1 MTVAGRVDTYDQR
14 ADILGSILLRNRVVG
29 VLRVLVPA
37 IGIGAFLLLVSQIY
51 VVGLARQY
59 GVAGI
64 RIDRGN
70 LVVEAPQYA
79 GSGTNGTR
87 YLATAREARTP
98 LAGGSDIDMTDA
110 TLELLQADGTTYFA
124 TAKTAHLNTATELLN
139 APGLVD
145 VKGSDGLVGTL
156 HDVDMDNRS
165 EILTSKGHVDLLLPD
180 GTTIVGDDMVRDG
193 KAQTYTF
200 TNATVVVPDLPEA
213 EEGPTI
219 LGEDGAISD
228 DDAIGDII
236 EELR

>member
-1 MTVAGRVDTYDQR
+1 MATAGRVDTYDQR
-14 ADILGSILLRNRVVG
+14 ADILGSILTRNRVVA
-29 VLRVLVPA
+29 VLRVVVPA
-37 IGIGAFLLLVSQIY
+37 IGLAAFLLLVSQIY

-64 RIDRGN
+64 RIDRGSV
-70 LVVEAPQYA
+70 VVEAPQYA
-79 GSGTNGTR
+79 GTGSDGSR
-87 YLATAREARTP
+87 YLATAREARTA

-124 TAKTAHLNTATELLN
+124 TAKSGHMNTVTELFT
-139 APGLVD
+139 APGIVD

-156 HDVDMDNRS
+156 NDVEMDNRS
-165 EILTSKGHVDLLLPD
+165 ELLTSNGHVDLLLPD
-180 GTTIVGDDMVRDG
+180 GTTIVGDTMVRDG

-213 EEGPTI
+213 EEGPTF
-219 LGEDGAISD
+219 LNEDGTVS

-236 EELR
+236 GDLR